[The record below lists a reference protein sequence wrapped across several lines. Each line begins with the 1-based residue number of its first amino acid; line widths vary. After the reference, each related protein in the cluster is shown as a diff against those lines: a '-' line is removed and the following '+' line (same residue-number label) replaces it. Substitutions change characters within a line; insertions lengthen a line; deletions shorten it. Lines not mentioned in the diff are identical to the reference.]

1 MNFYMMVDV
10 LIIDDIQFLAGKEKT
25 QETFF
30 HIFNHLHQS
39 GKQIVMTSDRPPREL
54 SGMEDRLLSRFKWGL
69 TTDIQTPD
77 LETRMAIVQN
87 KLATEKAEMDIEVV
101 EYLANCVDSN
111 VRELEG
117 VVNSLIVDS
126 ALLQRK
132 IDIELA
138 KYRIKSLVE
147 ESQKAISIDKII
159 DVVTTHFNIKV
170 SDIKG
175 KTRLREVV
183 LPRQIAMYLTKEFTE
198 LSLKTIGYHFGGRD
212 HSTVIHAIQTINDLQ
227 NQDRELL
234 LNIKDIKEKLK
245 K

>member
-1 MNFYMMVDV
+1 M
-10 LIIDDIQFLAGKEKT
+10 
-25 QETFF
+25 
-30 HIFNHLHQS
+30 
-39 GKQIVMTSDRPPREL
+39 
-54 SGMEDRLLSRFKWGL
+54 
-69 TTDIQTPD
+69 
-77 LETRMAIVQN
+77 
-87 KLATEKAEMDIEVV
+87 EVV

-117 VVNSLIVDS
+117 VLNSLIVDS

-159 DVVTTHFNIKV
+159 DVVTSHFNIKV
-170 SDIKG
+170 ADIKG

-183 LPRQIAMYLTKEFTE
+183 LPRQIAMFLTKEYTE
-198 LSLKTIGYHFGGRD
+198 LSLKAIGYHFGGRD

-227 NQDRELL
+227 NQDRELQMH
-234 LNIKDIKEKLK
+234 IKEIKEKLK